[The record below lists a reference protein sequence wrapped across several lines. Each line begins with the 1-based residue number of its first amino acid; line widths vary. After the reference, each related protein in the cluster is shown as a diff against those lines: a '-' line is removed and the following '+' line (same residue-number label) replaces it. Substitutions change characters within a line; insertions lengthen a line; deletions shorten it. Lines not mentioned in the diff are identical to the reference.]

1 MATLLIDTNIVS
13 YLFKGDSR
21 AHVYQPLMANHDLF
35 VSVITVAE
43 LAEWS
48 QARGWHKKRL
58 EQLQEYL
65 QAQYDVIPIETSL
78 CDTWAAVRL
87 QAQLVGRPI
96 AQNDAWIA
104 ATALQYNLPLVTHN
118 AKDFAPIANL
128 RLITGGD

>member
-1 MATLLIDTNIVS
+1 MATLLLDTNIVS
-13 YLFKGDSR
+13 YIFKGDSR
-21 AHVYQPLMANHDLF
+21 AAVYRPLVNEQSLA
-35 VSVITVAE
+35 VSLITVAE
-43 LAEWS
+43 LKLWGK
-48 QARGWHKKRL
+48 QASWGAKRMASL
-58 EQLQEYL
+58 EAYVQKEFNIIGLTWE
-65 QAQYDVIPIETSL
+65 L

-128 RLITGGD
+128 QILTTI